1 MLVNIAS
8 SWSSID
14 LNFIAQIRKLLT
26 SSVIFSTLVF
36 EQVSLL
42 LVTRRVDD
50 NIESLVSITVI
61 SASRDSYNGA
71 EVVVQVLTLR

>member
-42 LVTRRVDD
+42 LVTRREDD